1 MPASTAP
8 TSTKVFL
15 SYSHDSEPHSQRVL
29 ALANQLRQHGV
40 DAELDQYVTRPPQG
54 WPRWCEDQL
63 SPESSEFVLLIC
75 TETYLK
81 RIEGKVPAD
90 EGRGVFWEGSVI
102 YSYLYEQRSTS
113 RFIPVVF
120 DHGDETYIPRPLKGS
135 THYTLTAL
143 ELSDPG
149 YNALYRELTHQPAVE
164 KPPLGQVVKL
174 RGMRGVSLGIED
186 DLKVLEPITP
196 REARST
202 FPSPAQRG
210 LAL

>member
-1 MPASTAP
+1 MPASDSSRP
-8 TSTKVFL
+8 TKVFL

-29 ALANQLRQHGV
+29 ALANQLRHHGV

-63 SPESSEFVLLIC
+63 RPESSEFVLLVC

-90 EGRGVFWEGSVI
+90 EGRGVFWEGSII
-102 YSYLYEQRSTS
+102 YDYIYNGKGDS
-113 RFIPVVF
+113 RFVPIVF
-120 DHGDETYIPRPLKGS
+120 DRSDETHIPRPLKNG
-135 THYTLTAL
+135 THYTLAAF

-164 KPPLGQVVKL
+164 KPPLGQIVRL
-174 RGMRGVSLGIED
+174 RGMRGVAFGIED
-186 DLKVLEPITP
+186 DLRVFPPVAPRKVRSRFEP
-196 REARST
+196 AG
-202 FPSPAQRG
+202 A
-210 LAL
+210 